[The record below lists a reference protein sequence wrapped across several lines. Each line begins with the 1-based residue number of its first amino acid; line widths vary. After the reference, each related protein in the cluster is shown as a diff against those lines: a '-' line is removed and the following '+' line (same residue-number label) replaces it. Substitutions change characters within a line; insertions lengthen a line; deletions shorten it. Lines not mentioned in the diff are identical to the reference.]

1 MPRVG
6 ESFTA
11 SSRMF
16 RTGWRSEHSVKVLIS
31 LAHPAG
37 FEPAASA
44 FGGRA
49 LVVNFALHYS
59 ALPSVLWCCVSMVR
73 QMWS

>member
-16 RTGWRSEHSVKVLIS
+16 RTSWRSEHSVKALIS

-37 FEPAASA
+37 FEPATSA

-49 LVVNFALHYS
+49 LVVNFLINYS
-59 ALPSVLWCCVSMVR
+59 ALRVGAWYRVSIVR
-73 QMWS
+73 QMGS